1 MAVAEL
7 QFFRHEGKE
16 EGQRQTV
23 EEDEAEGEE
32 QHAKQDVFVAG
43 VGIVMRHGVLLPGA
57 AVGARAGG

>member
-7 QFFRHEGKE
+7 QLVRHVGEQ

-23 EEDEAEGEE
+23 EEHESEGEE